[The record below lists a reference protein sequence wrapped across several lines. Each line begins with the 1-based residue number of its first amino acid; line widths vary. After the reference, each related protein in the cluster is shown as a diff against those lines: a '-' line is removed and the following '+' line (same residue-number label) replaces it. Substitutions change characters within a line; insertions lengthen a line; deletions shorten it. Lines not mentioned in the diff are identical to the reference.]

1 MSDRIRGTDPAS
13 LWKGQPE
20 EKIAVNLEHIV
31 NRRTAELYS
40 STRSEIFM
48 SIGAAVLLVAV
59 MAWRFAPAYDSFQEA
74 GFVAVIVWAVICRY
88 RFRDRVRPP
97 DSSAVAATGLEYYRK
112 ELERRRDHLR
122 SEWLWHGPLVLA
134 CILLVATMWRRNGLG
149 FDRLASAV
157 PLIVVLVV
165 WTGFGLR
172 RRLLQARDLQREI
185 DEIR

>member
-1 MSDRIRGTDPAS
+1 M
-13 LWKGQPE
+13 
-20 EKIAVNLEHIV
+20 AVNLEHIV
-31 NRRTAELYS
+31 NRRTEELHS

-59 MAWRFAPAYDSFQEA
+59 MAWRFAPAYDQLQEA
-74 GFVAVIVWAVICRY
+74 GFAAILVWVAISLY
-88 RFRDRVRPP
+88 RFRHGFQRTEAGAADG
-97 DSSAVAATGLEYYRK
+97 VAATGLEFYRK

-122 SEWLWHGPLVLA
+122 NEWLWHGPLVLA
-134 CILLVATMWRRNGLG
+134 CVLLVATMWRRNGLG

-157 PLIVVLVV
+157 PLIVVLVA